1 MGADARTRAQP
12 YDAVMADRDS
22 AFLWETEAIRASSR
36 QIRPSGADDGWLTL
50 REAQEETGI
59 PIATLRKWARREAV
73 PSYLDDTPVGQLR
86 MVSREGVRRRA
97 AKLGRTIKDPSPP
110 QPPPPP
116 RMETPAP
123 QPVARS
129 APTRPDQTQPVPPG
143 TMLVPIDAWDK
154 MLTQLGNLHQA
165 GQEVAEARERAAKAE
180 TEVKFLKERFAE
192 LRDRQEA
199 PVAQPEST
207 MVDLSQVEKVPETAP
222 EDIDEPEIVEEKPEE
237 TSEPLNLPN
246 YSLAVMRHLYGTWRN
261 RPRR

>member
-1 MGADARTRAQP
+1 M
-12 YDAVMADRDS
+12 VDRDS

-50 REAQEETGI
+50 REAQDETGI

-73 PSYLDDTPVGQLR
+73 PSYLEDTPVGQRR
-86 MVSREGVRRRA
+86 MVSREGVRQRA

-110 QPPPPP
+110 QPPPP

-129 APTRPDQTQPVPPG
+129 APARPDQTQPVSPG

-154 MLTQLGNLHQA
+154 MMTQLGNLHQA
-165 GQEVAEARERAAKAE
+165 GRELAEARERAAKAE

-192 LRDRQEA
+192 MRGRQEA

-207 MVDLSQVEKVPETAP
+207 MVDLSQVAEVPATAS

-237 TSEPLNLPN
+237 TSGLHNLP
-246 YSLAVMRHLYGTWRN
+246 SFSRAVVRHLYRTWRN